1 MKIRKLV
8 TCAMLIALCFVGS
21 NIKIFG
27 SIAFDSM
34 AAFLGALLLGPW
46 YGAVLGAGGH
56 FLTALTSGFPLTVPV
71 HIITMFSMALTMFF
85 FNIVQINLEKKIN
98 IWAARAGGI
107 ITALIFNV
115 GIGLLLTTPLL
126 GFGAFAYAP
135 PLLAGTLANVVIAE
149 AVYVFLPKQIKER
162 FLLK

>member
-1 MKIRKLV
+1 MKLRKLV

-21 NIKIFG
+21 TIKIFG

-34 AAFLGALLLGPW
+34 AAFLGALMLGPW
-46 YGAVLGAGGH
+46 YGAILGAGGH

-98 IWAARAGGI
+98 IWAARAAGI

-126 GFGAFAYAP
+126 GFGIFAIAP
-135 PLLAGTLANVVIAE
+135 PLLAATLANVVIAE